1 MSQHGLTPRQVE
13 IVRLLSLGCTVKE
26 TAKLLKLAP
35 STVDNHKSR
44 AMEILGTDK
53 VVLLARLAMWYG
65 ITTPDETLT
74 PAEKRKS
81 GRPNDGWN

>member
-1 MSQHGLTPRQVE
+1 MEEHGLTRRELQ
-13 IVRLLSLGCTVKE
+13 IVRLLSLGCSVKE
-26 TAKLLKLAP
+26 TAKLLGLAP

-44 AMEILGTDK
+44 AMEKLGTDK
-53 VVLLARLAMWYG
+53 VVLLARLSVWYG
-65 ITTPDETLT
+65 ITDWDETLT